1 MKKWSIAVVFLA
13 LASGA
18 AAQNPLPDQHNFT
31 FAVDGVAIAG
41 VVGFRIE
48 FAPGT
53 AEPLGPRRLDQS
65 YLPVQRSLYVTVTQ
79 KGLNQ
84 LQDWLNS
91 VTNVPPSASRTVS
104 VASRESAGS
113 SGNAPTGSSAPA
125 TTHSVSITARD
136 NGGTLLVQWALTG
149 VTPNAL
155 SSAVAGTI
163 TEVDTTIQF
172 VYDTLQLVQASNK

>member
-1 MKKWSIAVVFLA
+1 MKRWSIAVVFLA

-41 VVGFRIE
+41 VIGFRIE
-48 FAPGT
+48 FAPNAGNP
-53 AEPLGPRRLDQS
+53 ALPERLDKA
-65 YLPVQRSLYVTVTQ
+65 YLPVQRALYVTVTQ

-91 VTNVPPSASRTVS
+91 VTTVPPSASRTVS
-104 VASRESAGS
+104 VATRESAGTA
-113 SGNAPTGSSAPA
+113 GNAPSGSPA
-125 TTHSVSITARD
+125 TPHSVSITARD
-136 NGGTLLVQWALTG
+136 NGGTLLVQWALSG
-149 VTPNAL
+149 VTPNTL
-155 SSAVAGTI
+155 STSVAGTI

-172 VYDTLQLVQASNK
+172 LYETLQLVQAANK

>member
-1 MKKWSIAVVFLA
+1 MKRWLIAVVFVA

-41 VVGFRIE
+41 VIGFRVE

-53 AEPLGPRRLDQS
+53 ADPIGPRRPDQS

-91 VTNVPPSASRTVS
+91 VTTVPPSASRTVS
-104 VASRESAGS
+104 VASRESAGA
-113 SGNAPTGSSAPA
+113 APAGGSAPA
-125 TTHSVSITARD
+125 VTHTVSITARD
-136 NGGTLLVQWALTG
+136 NGGALLVQWALSG
-149 VTPNAL
+149 VTPNTL
-155 SSAVAGTI
+155 SSSVAGTI

-172 VYDTLQLVQASNK
+172 LYDTLQLVQAANK

>member
-1 MKKWSIAVVFLA
+1 MKRWSIAVVFLA

-31 FAVDGVAIAG
+31 FAVDGVPVAG
-41 VVGFRIE
+41 VIGFRIE

-53 AEPLGPRRLDQS
+53 GNPALPERLDKS
-65 YLPVQRSLYVTVTQ
+65 YLPVQRALYVTVTQ

-84 LQDWLNS
+84 LQDWINS
-91 VTNVPPSASRTVS
+91 VTTVPPSASRTVS
-104 VASRESAGS
+104 IASREAGA
-113 SGNAPTGSSAPA
+113 APAGGSTPA

-136 NGGTLLVQWALTG
+136 NGGTLLVQWSLTG
-149 VTPNAL
+149 VTPNTL
-155 SSAVAGTI
+155 SSSVAGTI

-172 VYDTLQLVQASNK
+172 LYETLQLVQAANK

>member
-1 MKKWSIAVVFLA
+1 MKKWLIAAVFLA
-13 LASGA
+13 LGSRA

-48 FAPGT
+48 FAPNPT
-53 AEPLGPRRLDQS
+53 PPLGPLRLDKS
-65 YLPVQRSLYVTVTQ
+65 YLPVQRALYVTVTQ

-91 VTNVPPSASRTVS
+91 LTSTPAPAPASRTVA
-104 VASRESAGS
+104 VATREAGGS
-113 SGNAPTGSSAPA
+113 SPVV
-125 TTHSVSITARD
+125 THNVSITARD
-136 NGGTLLVQWALTG
+136 NNGTLLVQWALTG
-149 VTPNAL
+149 VTPMAI
-155 SSAVAGTI
+155 SSTVAGTI

-172 VYDTLQLVQASNK
+172 LYDTLQLVQASNK

>member
-1 MKKWSIAVVFLA
+1 MKRWLIAVVFVA

-41 VVGFRIE
+41 VIGFRIE
-48 FAPGT
+48 FAPSSGNP
-53 AEPLGPRRLDQS
+53 ALPERLDKS
-65 YLPVQRSLYVTVTQ
+65 YLPVQRALYVTVTQ

-91 VTNVPPSASRTVS
+91 VTTVPPSASRTVS
-104 VASRESAGS
+104 VASRESAS
-113 SGNAPTGSSAPA
+113 AAPAGVSAPA
-125 TTHSVSITARD
+125 VTHAVSITARD
-136 NGGTLLVQWALTG
+136 NGGALLVQWALTG
-149 VTPNAL
+149 VTPNTL

-172 VYDTLQLVQASNK
+172 LYETLQLVQAANK

>member
-1 MKKWSIAVVFLA
+1 MKKWSIAVLFLA

-41 VVGFRIE
+41 VLGFRIE

-53 AEPLGPRRLDQS
+53 ADPIGPRRLDQE
-65 YLPVQRSLYVTVTQ
+65 YLPVQRALYVTVTQ

-84 LQDWLNS
+84 LQDLINS
-91 VTNVPPSASRTVS
+91 VTTVPASASRTTTV
-104 VASRESAGS
+104 SRESAG
-113 SGNAPTGSSAPA
+113 TAPA
-125 TTHSVSITARD
+125 TSSSPAPGHMVTIIARD
-136 NGGTLLVQWALTG
+136 NTGTLLVQWALTG
-149 VTPNAL
+149 VTPNTL
-155 SSAVAGTI
+155 SSSVAGTI

-172 VYDTLQLVQASNK
+172 VYDTLQLVQAANK